1 MDSGVLDK
9 PIAPLSQK
17 RLEAAVATA
26 LKQLATQEGVLLAA
40 AQAVYDESLVQVEGM
55 RPISASLR
63 RSLPVDHVEIIELA
77 TSVRFE
83 ELAPALIQSISRAI
97 DLASADR
104 MSREETMSAMENLIR
119 SGRVELFSRGLML

>member
-9 PIAPLSQK
+9 PIVPLSQK

-40 AQAVYDESLVQVEGM
+40 AQAVYDESLVQVEG

-63 RSLPVDHVEIIELA
+63 RSLPVDHVEIIESA

-104 MSREETMSAMENLIR
+104 MSRQETMSAMENLIR